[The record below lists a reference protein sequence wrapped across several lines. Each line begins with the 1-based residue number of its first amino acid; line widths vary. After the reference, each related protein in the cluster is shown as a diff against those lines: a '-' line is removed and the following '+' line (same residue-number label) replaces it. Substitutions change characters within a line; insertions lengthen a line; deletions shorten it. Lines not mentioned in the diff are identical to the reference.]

1 MTLELRPVGAD
12 QADAFVG
19 LLDLAFGATADE
31 EDLARHR
38 NNFEPEFA
46 LGIFDHGRI
55 VATASAEPL
64 EMTLPAGP
72 GEALSTV
79 SVPGIT
85 AVGVAPTHRRQG
97 LLTRL
102 MDHQVAGLRERGY
115 PLAALLA
122 SESIIY
128 GRYGYGLA
136 QHVQSLVIERTRAG
150 FRPDAAALAAEGR
163 VRVVHADEAA
173 KLLPLLHDRA
183 RRLRP
188 GELDRGP
195 RWWDWHF
202 KDREKDRGGGG
213 ARLYAVHESAAGE
226 ADGWVSYRFHR
237 HWPDSG
243 LPEGRVDIDDLV
255 TTDRAGRAAL
265 WRLILDLDLI
275 DEVRAGFQPV
285 DEPLKWMLADPRR
298 LRTREVSDHLWVRI
312 LDILGAL
319 EGRGYSATERLVI
332 EVISVD
338 PSVGGRFVLE
348 SGPRSGSCR
357 RATKGEKGQLV
368 VGLADLGAIYLGG
381 VAPSV
386 LAAAGRVK
394 ELRPGA
400 LAVADRVFAS
410 PVAPFCTLGF

>member
-1 MTLELRPVGAD
+1 MTLELRPVGRD
-12 QADAFVG
+12 EADAFVG
-19 LLDLAFGATADE
+19 LVELAFGATADE
-31 EDLARHR
+31 DDLARHR
-38 NNFEPEFA
+38 SHFEPEFA
-46 LGIFDHGRI
+46 LGVFDQSRI
-55 VATASAEPL
+55 VATASAELL
-64 EMTLPAGP
+64 EMTLPAAP
-72 GEALSTV
+72 GVALSTV

-102 MDHQVAGLRERGY
+102 MDHQLAELREQGY

-128 GRYGYGLA
+128 GRFGYGLA
-136 QHVQSLVIERTRAG
+136 QHVQSLVIERIRAG
-150 FRPDAAALAAEGR
+150 FRPDAATLAAEGR
-163 VRVVHADEAA
+163 VRIVEADEAA

-188 GELDRGP
+188 GELNRGA
-195 RWWDWHF
+195 RWWEWHF
-202 KDREKDRGGGG
+202 KDREKDRDGGG

-243 LPEGRVDIDDLV
+243 LPEGRVDVDDMV
-255 TTDRAGRAAL
+255 TTNRAGRAAL
-265 WRLILDLDLI
+265 WRLVLDLDLV

-312 LDILGAL
+312 LDVASAL
-319 EGRGYSATERLVI
+319 EGRGYGGTERLVV
-332 EVISVD
+332 EVTSAD
-338 PSVGGRFVLE
+338 PSASGRFVLE
-348 SGPRSGSCR
+348 SGPASGSCR
-357 RATKGEKGQLV
+357 PAKRGEKGQLV
-368 VGLADLGAIYLGG
+368 LGLADLGAIYLGG
-381 VAPSV
+381 VAPSI
-386 LAAAGRVK
+386 LAAAGRVS